1 MSRTAKN
8 EGSASL
14 CTSRHFLIPIQGPGK
29 VLEIS
34 ISSDW
39 LFRHPCAP
47 SALGSSVALGSS
59 YWLDLLCTLCQN
71 LYILFYF
78 NFNSTKCL
86 FVAST
91 GISGKVIAFRVYWF
105 WFTGSSCCHLLLVH
119 SHLIHFFCH
128 LIKWHVWQNVSFHFV
143 PFVIFLVHFIINLLQ
158 GNSKWHSS
166 FIIVV
171 QWRLLPP

>member
-1 MSRTAKN
+1 MYFQA
-8 EGSASL
+8 L
-14 CTSRHFLIPIQGPGK
+14 LIPIQGPGK

-39 LFRHPCAP
+39 LFRRPSAP

-71 LYILFYF
+71 LYISIYF

-105 WFTGSSCCHLLLVH
+105 WFTGSSCCHLLWVH
-119 SHLIHFFCH
+119 SHLIHLFCH
-128 LIKWHVWQNVSFHFV
+128 LVKWHVWQNVSFYFV
-143 PFVIFLVHFIINLLQ
+143 PFVIFLVYFIINLLW